1 MAILMSKQ
9 DVYDRDMT
17 IYDYPGFDARWEARK
32 SWPSPWPE
40 LAERVYIFSGMNWFD
55 DFTNIVQNHALEKE
69 SIF

>member
-1 MAILMSKQ
+1 MI
-9 DVYDRDMT
+9 
-17 IYDYPGFDARWEARK
+17 IYDYPGVDAMWELTK